1 MPPADTDLFTLEME
15 MKLSLRAKLTS
26 VILALA
32 ALITLAVTVGSYSQM
47 RNQLINTGIR
57 NEVGA
62 TAAGAGALIKE
73 WIATRKSIV
82 AAGVQTVQSA
92 DDPLPAIVQTAK
104 SGKFEAAYLG
114 TPDKRMIADHDM
126 QLPEGYDPTARPW
139 YKDNVNATGTVMTD
153 PYIDMSTKKLVISFV
168 APVTRNGT
176 FAGVL
181 GTDVLLDDI
190 VSSVLGIKLVGE
202 GYGMLIGKDGQV
214 LVHRDGARVT
224 KPVADLAPELKP
236 ELLADLARSG
246 EMREVTLDNTSK
258 YFYVHDI
265 EGTDLYLAI
274 AVDKSLALA
283 PLNSLLWQALIAL
296 VVILLVVVPLTGFLV
311 AKLLRSI
318 RHIHDTMVEIANGG
332 GDLTRKIKIDGNDE
346 VAETAEAFNRFLDQ
360 LRAMFVRIDKESVEL
375 SAGIKDIHGA
385 IDQLSDDSQRLA
397 ELTAENAAAI
407 EEITVSISNIAD
419 SSQEADRLTKGTDVL
434 SLESVAAV
442 RGVAD
447 ETGQSARDVEALAAM
462 LDGLSQRSQE
472 ISGIIRVIKEIA
484 DQTNLL
490 ALNAAIEAARA
501 GEQGRGFAVVAD
513 EVRKLAERTS
523 QATVQITG
531 MIDAVDGETRK
542 AVESMQSTLDAV
554 RGGADHSTE
563 AAGKIAVIRQNIQEV
578 VTKIEEIALSTKE
591 QYSATTAMAQAAE
604 KITTQTHHSDSAL
617 QRAAKEVR
625 HLNGLAVSL
634 RGLFS
639 NFRL

>member
-1 MPPADTDLFTLEME
+1 
-15 MKLSLRAKLTS
+15 
-26 VILALA
+26 
-32 ALITLAVTVGSYSQM
+32 
-47 RNQLINTGIR
+47 
-57 NEVGA
+57 
-62 TAAGAGALIKE
+62 
-73 WIATRKSIV
+73 
-82 AAGVQTVQSA
+82 
-92 DDPLPAIVQTAK
+92 
-104 SGKFEAAYLG
+104 
-114 TPDKRMIADHDM
+114 
-126 QLPEGYDPTARPW
+126 
-139 YKDNVNATGTVMTD
+139 VNATGTVMTD

-224 KPVADLAPELKP
+224 KPFTDLAPDLKP
-236 ELLADLARSG
+236 DVLADLAKSG
-246 EMREVTLDNTSK
+246 EMREIALDNTSK
-258 YFYVHDI
+258 YFYVHAI
-265 EGTDLYLAI
+265 EGTDLYLAL
-274 AVDKSLALA
+274 AVDKNLALA
-283 PLNSLLWQALIAL
+283 PLSSLLWQALIAL
-296 VVILLVVVPLTGFLV
+296 LVILVVVFPLTGFLL

-318 RHIHDTMVEIANGG
+318 RHIHDTMVEIADGG

-542 AVESMQSTLDAV
+542 AVESMQSTLTAV

-625 HLNGLAVSL
+625 HLNGLAISL

>member
-1 MPPADTDLFTLEME
+1 

-32 ALITLAVTVGSYSQM
+32 ALITIAVTVGSYIQM
-47 RNQLINTGIR
+47 REQLINAGIR

-62 TAAGAGALIKE
+62 TAAGASALIKE
-73 WIATRKSIV
+73 WITTRKSIV
-82 AAGVQTVQSA
+82 AAGVQSA
-92 DDPLPAIVQTAK
+92 QTAEDPLAAIIQTAK
-104 SGKFEAAYLG
+104 SGNFQAAYLG
-114 TPDKRMIADHDM
+114 TPDKQMIADHDM
-126 QLPEGYDPTARPW
+126 QLPAGYDPTARPW
-139 YKDNVNATGTVMTD
+139 YKDNVNATSTVMTD

-168 APVTRNGT
+168 EPVKKNGT

-190 VSSVLGIKLVGE
+190 VASVLGIKLVGE
-202 GYGMLIGKDGQV
+202 GYGMLLSKNGQV
-214 LVHRDGARVT
+214 LVHRDAERVT
-224 KPVADLAPELKP
+224 KPASDLAPELKP
-236 ELLADLARSG
+236 DLLANLAKSG
-246 EMREVTLDNTSK
+246 ELREITLDNTGK
-258 YFYVHDI
+258 YFYVHAI
-265 EGTDLYLAI
+265 EGTDLYLAL

-283 PLNSLLWQALIAL
+283 PLSALLWQALITL
-296 VVILLVVVPLTGFLV
+296 VVILLVVIPLTGFLV
-311 AKLLRSI
+311 STLLRSI
-318 RHIHDTMVEIANGG
+318 RHIHDTMLEIANGG
-332 GDLTRKIKIDGNDE
+332 GDLTRKIEIEGNDE

-360 LRAMFVRIDKESVEL
+360 LRSMFGRIDQESIEL
-375 SAGIKDIHGA
+375 TAGVKDIHDV
-385 IDQLSDDSQRLA
+385 IEQLSDDTQRLA
-397 ELTAENAAAI
+397 DLTAENAAAI
-407 EEITVSISNIAD
+407 EEITVSISHIAD
-419 SSQEADRLTKGTDVL
+419 SSQDVDKLTKDTDVL
-434 SLESVAAV
+434 SLESVTAV

-447 ETGQSARDVEALAAM
+447 ETRESARDVEALSTM

-531 MIDAVDGETRK
+531 MIEGVSSETGK
-542 AVESMQSTLDAV
+542 AVENMQSTLNAV
-554 RGGADHSTE
+554 RGGANHSTE
-563 AAGKIAVIRQNIQEV
+563 AAEKINAIRHNIKDV
-578 VTKIEEIALSTKE
+578 VAKIEEIALSTKE
-591 QYSATTAMAQAAE
+591 QFSATTAMAQAAE
-604 KITTQTHHSDSAL
+604 KITTQMHQSDSAL
-617 QRAAKEVR
+617 QRAATEVK
-625 HLNGLAVSL
+625 HLNGLALSL

>member
-1 MPPADTDLFTLEME
+1 MLPAGTDLFTLEME
-15 MKLSLRAKLTS
+15 MKLSLRTKLTS

-32 ALITLAVTVGSYSQM
+32 ALITLAVTVGSYGQM

-114 TPDKRMIADHDM
+114 TPDKQMIADHDM
-126 QLPEGYDPTARPW
+126 QLPAGYDPTARPW
-139 YKDNVNATGTVMTD
+139 YKDNVNAAGTVMTD

-224 KPVADLAPELKP
+224 KPLTDLAPELKP
-236 ELLADLARSG
+236 DVLADLARSG
-246 EMREVTLDNTSK
+246 EMREIMLDNTNK
-258 YFYVHDI
+258 YFYVHAI
-265 EGTDLYLAI
+265 EGTDLYLTL

-296 VVILLVVVPLTGFLV
+296 VMILLVVVPLTGFLV
-311 AKLLRSI
+311 SKLLRSI

-375 SAGIKDIHGA
+375 SAGIKDIHGV

-407 EEITVSISNIAD
+407 EEITVSISHIAD
-419 SSQEADRLTKGTDVL
+419 SSQEADRLTKGTDIL
-434 SLESVAAV
+434 SLESVSAV

-447 ETGQSARDVEALAAM
+447 ETGQSARDVEALATM

-531 MIDAVDGETRK
+531 MIDAVDGETRT
-542 AVESMQSTLDAV
+542 AVESMQSTLGAV
-554 RGGADHSTE
+554 RGGANHSTE